1 MCNILV
7 CHHSIFS
14 EDQDDSASI
23 KGIPRLLRNKDIK
36 VILNGH
42 THGEVSIKIGHIH
55 KIGIG
60 SIF

>member
-42 THGEVSIKIGHIH
+42 THGEVSIKNWSH
-55 KIGIG
+55 
-60 SIF
+60 S